1 MTRARLA
8 ALWAGFLI
16 AHAIAI
22 ALGWLWPNQPMGD
35 TYLVYEP
42 WSLAAIMGGDVMGVT
57 AAWVYPPLALAPMV
71 LAQTLVWFSSYSLAW
86 AVMVAVFDC
95 VAFAVL
101 VGRGRSTSRVIAG
114 GFWALFIAVLGPI
127 GIFRLD
133 AVTVPIAVVGLLLAL
148 RHPRVAGMLVGA
160 ATWMKV
166 WPAALV
172 AALVIALRGRWQIIA
187 GGAIVSV
194 IIAGVVVLAG
204 GANHLLGFITT
215 QGDRGLQIEAVAA
228 TPFLFGAGGAQ
239 IYYDREILTYQVSG
253 SGVELVAQLLSPF
266 MAIVVAGICAIGV
279 WRVRA

>member
-42 WSLAAIMGGDVMGVT
+42 WSRAAIMGADVMGVT

-71 LAQTLVWFSSYSLAW
+71 LAQALVWFSSYSLAW
-86 AVMVAVFDC
+86 AVMVAVLDC

-133 AVTVPIAVVGLLLAL
+133 AVT
-148 RHPRVAGMLVGA
+148 
-160 ATWMKV
+160 
-166 WPAALV
+166 
-172 AALVIALRGRWQIIA
+172 
-187 GGAIVSV
+187 
-194 IIAGVVVLAG
+194 
-204 GANHLLGFITT
+204 
-215 QGDRGLQIEAVAA
+215 
-228 TPFLFGAGGAQ
+228 
-239 IYYDREILTYQVSG
+239 
-253 SGVELVAQLLSPF
+253 
-266 MAIVVAGICAIGV
+266 
-279 WRVRA
+279 